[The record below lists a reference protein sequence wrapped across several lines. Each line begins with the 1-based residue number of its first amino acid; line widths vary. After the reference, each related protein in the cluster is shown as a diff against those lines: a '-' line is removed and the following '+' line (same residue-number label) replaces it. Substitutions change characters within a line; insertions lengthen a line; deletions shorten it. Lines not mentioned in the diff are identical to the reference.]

1 MIAYLQHANS
11 VTVILKGDSYNISE
25 AHPKYAKVIEALQTE
40 GMTESKLLKI
50 ISTKNAINIYGKG
63 RFKVVDNHLEDD
75 KGHILHGSLVER
87 ILKLHADGKPVKFL
101 CRFLDNLYKNPARHA
116 IDELYLFLERNDLP
130 ITDDGCFVAYKGV
143 DDDYYDKYSHT
154 YKNTVGAVM
163 EMPRQ
168 DVDDNRENTCSVGF
182 HVGRFEY
189 ANEYAGTQGR
199 LMICKVN
206 PADVVSVPPDY
217 DCSKLRTCRYEVIG
231 EVTDEED
238 RDVLNSLTVYQ
249 QPTMLRRG

>member
-1 MIAYLQHANS
+1 MIAYLKHS
-11 VTVILKGDSYNISE
+11 DRVTVILKGTAFTISKD
-25 AHPKYAKVIEALQTE
+25 HPKYQKVIEALDTD
-40 GMTESKLLKI
+40 GMTEAKLLKI
-50 ISTKNAINIYGKG
+50 VSTKTCINLYGKG

-87 ILKLHADGKPVKFL
+87 ILKLQAEGQPVKYL
-101 CRFLDNLYKNPARHA
+101 CKFLDNLYKNPARHA

-130 ITDDGCFVAYKGV
+130 ITDDGCFLAYKGV
-143 DDDYYDKYSHT
+143 DGDYFDHHSHT
-154 YKNTVGAVM
+154 YLNKVGAVL

-189 ANEYAGTQGR
+189 ADDFKGVGGH

-206 PADVVSVPPDY
+206 PKDVVSVPPDY
-217 DCSKLRTCRYEVIG
+217 DCSKLRTCCYEVVG
-231 EVTDEED
+231 EATDEPD
-238 RDVLNSLTVYQ
+238 RDVLKAMTVVDI
-249 QPTMLRRG
+249 PTMLRR

>member
-11 VTVILKGDSYNISE
+11 VTVILKGNSYNISE
-25 AHPKYAKVIEALQTE
+25 AHPKYAKVMEALQTE

-63 RFKVVDNHLEDD
+63 HFKIVDNHLEDS
-75 KGHILHGSLVER
+75 KGNILHGSLVER
-87 ILKLHADGKPVKFL
+87 ILKLHAEGQPVKFL
-101 CRFLDNLYKNPARHA
+101 CRFLENLYKNPARHA

-143 DDDYYDKYSHT
+143 DDDYLDLYSHK
-154 YKNTVGAVM
+154 YKNTVGAVL

-189 ANEYAGTQGR
+189 ANDYAGARGH

-238 RDVLNSLTVYQ
+238 RDVLNAMTVYQ
-249 QPTMLRRG
+249 QPTMLRR

>member
-1 MIAYLQHANS
+1 MIAYLQHAHS
-11 VTVILKGDSYNISE
+11 VTVVLKGNTYCIAE
-25 AHPKYAKVIEALQTE
+25 GHPKYDKVIEALQTE
-40 GMTESKLLKI
+40 GMTEAKLYKL
-50 ISTKNAINIYGKG
+50 ISTKETVNIYGKG
-63 RFKVVDNHLEDD
+63 HFKVVDNHLEDS
-75 KGHILHGSLVER
+75 KGNILHGSLVER
-87 ILKLHADGKPVKFL
+87 ILKLHAEGQPVKFL
-101 CRFLDNLYKNPARHA
+101 CKFLDNLYKNPARHA

-130 ITDDGCFVAYKGV
+130 ITDDGCFLAYKGV
-143 DDDYYDKYSHT
+143 DEDYLDKHSRTYS
-154 YKNTVGAVM
+154 NVVGAVM

-189 ANEYAGTQGR
+189 ANDWAGSNGR
-199 LMICKVN
+199 LMVCKVN

-238 RDVLNSLTVYQ
+238 RDVLNAMSVVT

>member
-11 VTVILKGDSYNISE
+11 VTVILKGNSYNISE
-25 AHPKYAKVIEALQTE
+25 AHPKYAKVMEALQTE

-63 RFKVVDNHLEDD
+63 HFKVVDNHLEDS
-75 KGHILHGSLVER
+75 KGNILHGSLVER

-101 CRFLDNLYKNPARHA
+101 CRFLENLYKNPARHA

-143 DDDYYDKYSHT
+143 DDDYLDLYSHK
-154 YKNTVGAVM
+154 YKNTVGAVL

-189 ANEYAGTQGR
+189 ANDYAGARGC

-238 RDVLNSLTVYQ
+238 RDVLNAMTVYQ
-249 QPTMLRRG
+249 QPTMLRR

>member
-11 VTVILKGDSYNISE
+11 VTVILKGNSYNISE
-25 AHPKYAKVIEALQTE
+25 AHPKYAKVMEALQTE

-63 RFKVVDNHLEDD
+63 LFKIVDNHLEDS
-75 KGHILHGSLVER
+75 KGNILHGSLVER

-101 CRFLDNLYKNPARHA
+101 CRFLENLYKNPARHA

-143 DDDYYDKYSHT
+143 DDDYSDLYSHK

-163 EMPRQ
+163 EMPRH

-189 ANEYAGTQGR
+189 ANDYAGARGR

-238 RDVLNSLTVYQ
+238 RDVLNAMTVYQ